1 MSLFEKSYI
10 NILQSKSVRFYI
22 YSKNFMIY
30 KFTASKSEDQ
40 FHILKFYSS
49 MFIIVW
55 YVAFIIYKK
64 I

>member
-10 NILQSKSVRFYI
+10 NILQSQSVTFYI
-22 YSKNFMIY
+22 YSKNLIY

-49 MFIIVW
+49 MLIIVW